1 MMKKVKLL
9 RFSTLLA
16 WLMTLA
22 FAGLMLSKME
32 WSDGMIH
39 SIKAG
44 FHTGG
49 TSPIL
54 ALELAD
60 SLPELEG
67 VLPETPDG
75 EKDRLMAIIQVAADY
90 PFIIAYTTLF
100 VLLLMRNDSGIA
112 RRLLLALALGI
123 GVCDVMENGL
133 LMSALEGM
141 RKATPELM
149 QSLPILWWCTA
160 CKWMGLFLL
169 LTCLGYLELA
179 RTRTDVLPSVLRCLM
194 GLLLLCGGLTGIA
207 WGFGK
212 NSGLLI
218 ENAMAFMAAALLFL
232 PFLVWKPDAPW
243 R

>member
-1 MMKKVKLL
+1 
-9 RFSTLLA
+9 
-16 WLMTLA
+16 MTLV

-90 PFIIAYTTLF
+90 PL
-100 VLLLMRNDSGIA
+100 
-112 RRLLLALALGI
+112 
-123 GVCDVMENGL
+123 
-133 LMSALEGM
+133 
-141 RKATPELM
+141 
-149 QSLPILWWCTA
+149 
-160 CKWMGLFLL
+160 GLFLL

-194 GLLLLCGGLTGIA
+194 GLLFLCGGLTGLA

-218 ENAMAFMAAALLFL
+218 ENAMAFMAAALLLL